1 MNFFNFL
8 SLAGGLAM
16 FLYGMNIMGS
26 GLEKLAGS
34 KLEIILTKMTSNIF
48 KSVLLGALITAVIQS
63 SSATTVIVVG
73 LVNSGILKLDRAIG
87 IIMGA
92 NIGTTITA
100 QILALGDISS
110 SNFFLQLVKPTA
122 LAPMMAAIGIVFFMF
137 LQGNKQKNLGQILMG
152 FGILFIGMQSMEG
165 SMAPLRDLP
174 QFADILTAL
183 SNPILGVL
191 AGTILT
197 AVIQSSSASVG
208 ILQAVSSTGQLRYST
223 AIPIIM
229 GQNIGTCITA
239 ILASI
244 GANKNAKRA
253 AAVHLY
259 FNVIGTTVFLT
270 AIYAI
275 QHLVGF
281 GFWNEAITRADIAN
295 FHTIFNICTTVLLV
309 PFYKVLGKLAEMSIR
324 SKKGEEDL
332 TPEVPL
338 LDERLLASPGLA
350 IEQARSVVLKMGE
363 YGQKNCSK
371 MVSQLFSYDQK
382 TADSIAE
389 YESAID
395 KMEVTLS
402 RYLLKLT
409 NQPLS
414 DQESRQVSEM
424 FWLVTEFERIGDYA
438 INVLERGGEIAD
450 KKVVL
455 SDMAKG
461 ELIVLDKAI
470 GEILGKAVAAF
481 RDRDVEVAREIEPLE
496 ETIDQIKDEL
506 KAQHIERLKQGTC
519 SIDAGVI
526 FLEILTN
533 LERIADHCS
542 NIAAYVV
549 GYEGEQKGDFDAHQ
563 YRQTL
568 HDGREEEYNRLYQE
582 YSEKYSVH

>member
-152 FGILFIGMQSMEG
+152 FGILFIGMQSMENA
-165 SMAPLRDLP
+165 MAPLRDLP
-174 QFADILTAL
+174 QFADILIAL

-259 FNVIGTTVFLT
+259 FNVIGTAVFLT
-270 AIYAI
+270 AIYAV

-295 FHTIFNICTTVLLV
+295 FHTVFNICTTVLLV
-309 PFYKVLGKLAEMSIR
+309 PFYKGLGKLAEMSIR

-382 TADSIAE
+382 TADNIAE
-389 YESAID
+389 YEAAID

-455 SDMAKG
+455 SDMAKR
-461 ELIVLDKAI
+461 ELITLDKAI

-481 RDRDVEVAREIEPLE
+481 RDRDVAVAREIEPLE

>member
-1 MNFFNFL
+1 
-8 SLAGGLAM
+8 
-16 FLYGMNIMGS
+16 
-26 GLEKLAGS
+26 
-34 KLEIILTKMTSNIF
+34 
-48 KSVLLGALITAVIQS
+48 
-63 SSATTVIVVG
+63 
-73 LVNSGILKLDRAIG
+73 
-87 IIMGA
+87 
-92 NIGTTITA
+92 
-100 QILALGDISS
+100 
-110 SNFFLQLVKPTA
+110 
-122 LAPMMAAIGIVFFMF
+122 
-137 LQGNKQKNLGQILMG
+137 
-152 FGILFIGMQSMEG
+152 
-165 SMAPLRDLP
+165 
-174 QFADILTAL
+174 
-183 SNPILGVL
+183 
-191 AGTILT
+191 
-197 AVIQSSSASVG
+197 
-208 ILQAVSSTGQLRYST
+208 
-223 AIPIIM
+223 
-229 GQNIGTCITA
+229 
-239 ILASI
+239 
-244 GANKNAKRA
+244 
-253 AAVHLY
+253 
-259 FNVIGTTVFLT
+259 
-270 AIYAI
+270 
-275 QHLVGF
+275 
-281 GFWNEAITRADIAN
+281 
-295 FHTIFNICTTVLLV
+295 
-309 PFYKVLGKLAEMSIR
+309 
-324 SKKGEEDL
+324 
-332 TPEVPL
+332 
-338 LDERLLASPGLA
+338 
-350 IEQARSVVLKMGE
+350 
-363 YGQKNCSK
+363 

-389 YESAID
+389 YEAAID

-455 SDMAKG
+455 SDMAKR
-461 ELIVLDKAI
+461 ELIILDKAI

-496 ETIDQIKDEL
+496 ETSDQIKDEL